1 MLFFTFYSH
10 EWIYVWESA
19 WSQYEQRRFGH
30 VVLIQ
35 CWKWGWC
42 TRDLLLR
49 KHVSV
54 KTRKE
59 GHGKPLPSNKSH
71 THHAAWY
78 RRYISLKSRQV
89 SIGSILEIL
98 TYNPVVGDKLIP
110 SPSLPSTTPSLGRA
124 RLGNSL
130 LYAREGHFL
139 FVGGREVSDNRTDWD
154 DSHCHKAESL
164 THSTFILWF
173 F

>member
-59 GHGKPLPSNKSH
+59 GHSKPLPSNKSH

-78 RRYISLKSRQV
+78 WRCIFLKSRQD
-89 SIGSILEIL
+89 SIGSIPEVLI
-98 TYNPVVGDKLIP
+98 YNPVVGDKLIP
-110 SPSLPSTTPSLGRA
+110 FPKPPKYHSFPWKRKTRPLPAICQTGPFPQW
-124 RLGNSL
+124 
-130 LYAREGHFL
+130 EGS
-139 FVGGREVSDNRTDWD
+139 E
-154 DSHCHKAESL
+154 
-164 THSTFILWF
+164 
-173 F
+173 